1 GQVEA
6 LAVEEVGLLLV
17 LVGFLG
23 QRGFT
28 TLERGQRRTT
38 GDQIGAGVGGRPVA
52 LGPRRERVVAGDCPA
67 QAVDLTV
74 EILHPLAVRLVL
86 ADQFGALR
94 LELDQLR
101 RGDTAALAGERLLEE
116 RHALLLLDARDPG
129 PRQLSVELVQALVHL
144 GLLAGERARTL
155 ASAPELG

>member
-1 GQVEA
+1 GAQ
-6 LAVEEVGLLLV
+6 
-17 LVGFLG
+17 
-23 QRGFT
+23 T
-28 TLERGQRRTT
+28 
-38 GDQIGAGVGGRPVA
+38 GAGVGARRGA
-52 LGPRRERVVAGDCPA
+52 LGPRRERVVAGDCSA

-74 EILHPLAVRLVL
+74 EILHPFAVRLVL
-86 ADQFGALR
+86 ADQFGSLR

-129 PRQLSVELVQALVHL
+129 PRQLGVELVQALVHL

-155 ASAPELG
+155 AGPPVLCP